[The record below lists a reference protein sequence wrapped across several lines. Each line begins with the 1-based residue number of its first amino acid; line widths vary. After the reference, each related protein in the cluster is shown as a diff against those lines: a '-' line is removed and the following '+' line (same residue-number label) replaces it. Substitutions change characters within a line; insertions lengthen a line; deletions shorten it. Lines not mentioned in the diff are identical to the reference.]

1 MISEFASTTD
11 GDRIAITNM
20 NWSTDIKSDKLCIQ
34 ISKNVKWSHYKCTDK
49 FYYICQ
55 QIIALPTIAYTSLIM
70 SNTVSVIYTEERTT
84 NHAYSQEVLA
94 EIMFCALQC
103 LMNKKCNTF
112 YISISNKCSE
122 YKVNANIIFRT

>member
-1 MISEFASTTD
+1 MYLFYIINCCTLQGMISEFASTTD

-70 SNTVSVIYTEERTT
+70 SNTVSVIYTEAKKERTRIR
-84 NHAYSQEVLA
+84 YLSL
-94 EIMFCALQC
+94 L
-103 LMNKKCNTF
+103 
-112 YISISNKCSE
+112 
-122 YKVNANIIFRT
+122 